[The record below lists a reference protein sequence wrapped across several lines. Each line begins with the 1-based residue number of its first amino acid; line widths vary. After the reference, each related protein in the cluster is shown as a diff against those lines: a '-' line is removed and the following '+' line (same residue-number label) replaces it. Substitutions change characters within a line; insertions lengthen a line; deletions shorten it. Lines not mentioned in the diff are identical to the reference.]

1 MDKNVLKQFKNI
13 PTLKTERLVLRK
25 MERADLEDVFAY
37 ASDPKVSEFLLWS
50 VHPNKGYTKAY
61 LALLQK
67 RYAQSEFYDW
77 GIEFDGHIVGTV
89 GFTSFSI
96 EHGIGEVGYVLSSSV
111 WGKGI
116 ASEALARIME
126 YGFCELGLNRIEAR
140 FMVENAKSETVLK
153 RAGFTHEGVIRDGV
167 YAKGKYRDVALYSI
181 LRSEFFKSSVK

>member
-1 MDKNVLKQFKNI
+1 MDKNVLKRFKNI
-13 PTLKTERLVLRK
+13 PILKTERLVLRK
-25 MERADLEDVFAY
+25 MERSDLEDVFAY
-37 ASDPKVSEFLLWS
+37 ASDPKVPEFLLWS

-67 RYAQSEFYDW
+67 RYAQGEFYDW
-77 GIEFDGHIVGTV
+77 GIDFNGHIVGTV
-89 GFTSFSI
+89 GFTSFSV

-140 FMVENAKSETVLK
+140 FMVENVKSENVLK
-153 RAGFTHEGVIRDGV
+153 RAGFTPEGVIRDGV

>member
-1 MDKNVLKQFKNI
+1 MDKNVLKRFKNI

-25 MERADLEDVFAY
+25 IERADLEDVFAY
-37 ASDPKVSEFLLWS
+37 ASDPKVPEFLLWS

-167 YAKGKYRDVALYSI
+167 YSKGKYRDVALYSI

>member
-1 MDKNVLKQFKNI
+1 MDKNVLKRFKNI

-25 MERADLEDVFAY
+25 IERADLEDVFAY
-37 ASDPKVSEFLLWS
+37 ASDPKVPEFLLWS

>member
-1 MDKNVLKQFKNI
+1 MDKNVLKRFKNI

-37 ASDPKVSEFLLWS
+37 ASDPKVPEFLLWS